1 MAVWDCRDRPCR
13 EGETQAQGRGVKP
26 ESSLQAYFENR
37 VVPAKAGL
45 SAKFKRLEAET
56 PMTFTPEVPVTP
68 RAGLPQIARVVSVI
82 VPSYNSAV
90 YIEETLDSIF
100 AQTYR
105 DYEVIVVNDGSP
117 DTPKLERVLAQY
129 QNRIAY
135 IKQENRGPAG
145 ARNTGIRHARGEF
158 LAFLDSDDIWLPEFL
173 EGQLNFFREDPSFD
187 LVCADCVFFGD
198 TTLQGKS
205 WQSLDP
211 IEPPVTW
218 EKILPTH
225 GGGFPSFIL
234 LRRQIVSKVGF
245 FDQPSCPLEDYNYW
259 LRLLYCGG
267 KWAYNPKVL
276 GRRRVHSQS
285 LTYDQDVVIPSA
297 ITALQRFA
305 TVLNP
310 SGREA
315 SLVEKEIAHA
325 RSRLAL
331 KQGKKRLAL
340 HDYLGAEQFF
350 AQANAAAASRKVQL
364 MLIGLRWAPQWTRWA
379 LLRRINT

>member
-1 MAVWDCRDRPCR
+1 
-13 EGETQAQGRGVKP
+13 
-26 ESSLQAYFENR
+26 
-37 VVPAKAGL
+37 
-45 SAKFKRLEAET
+45 
-56 PMTFTPEVPVTP
+56 MTFTPELPVASTGSF
-68 RAGLPQIARVVSVI
+68 REIAPVVSVI
-82 VPSYNSAV
+82 VPSYNAAPF
-90 YIEETLDSIF
+90 IEETLNSIF

-117 DTPKLERVLAQY
+117 DTPKLERVLAPY

-145 ARNTGIRHARGEF
+145 ARNTGIRHAHGEF

-173 EGQLNFFREDPSFD
+173 ERQLNFFRENPSFD
-187 LVCADCVFFGD
+187 LVCADCVYFGD

-218 EKILPTH
+218 EKILPRY
-225 GGGFPSFIL
+225 GGAFPSFVL
-234 LRRQIVSKVGF
+234 VRRQIVSKVGF
-245 FDQPSCPLEDYNYW
+245 FDQESSPLEDYNYW

-267 KWAYNPKVL
+267 KWAYHPKVL

-285 LTYDQDVVIPSA
+285 LTYDHDVVIPTA

-305 TVLNP
+305 TILNL

-315 SLVEKEIAHA
+315 TLVEKEIAIA

-331 KQGKKRLAL
+331 KHGKERLAVY
-340 HDYLGAEQFF
+340 DYLGARKFF
-350 AQANAAAASRKVQL
+350 AQANAAVASRKVRL
-364 MLIGLRWAPQWTRWA
+364 TLIGLRWAPQWTRWA
-379 LLRRINT
+379 LLRANNT